1 MYAEDFIGAEITVDG
16 VAGSIVRVKNKETL
30 VLFDGKKNH
39 DVLIKDNET
48 LVLNDGVKKHTVAIN
63 ELKQQTCTG
72 CKKRKMINQ
81 FKQFK
86 SGKYSKRCAS
96 CRFANNTPNKRPI
109 IDRRKKVN
117 DKKLEEPITQEF
129 KEIEID
135 VNNIAIENPISI
147 KQPKTKI
154 EDVLLEKSELYY
166 KKNADYGNS
175 FETLMDEYGLIAL
188 AIRLSD
194 KLNRLKQLSKTEQQV
209 MDESIQDTLIDIS
222 NYADMGIM
230 WLRNK
235 EDINV

>member
-1 MYAEDFIGAEITVDG
+1 MHAADFIGAEITVDG
-16 VAGSIVRVKNKETL
+16 VTGTIIRSKDKETL

-39 DVLIKDNET
+39 DIKIKDNET
-48 LVLNDGVKKHTVAIN
+48 LVLNDGLKNHTVAIH

-96 CRFANNTPNKRPI
+96 CRIAHTTPNKMEN
-109 IDRRKKVN
+109 IDRRK
-117 DKKLEEPITQEF
+117 DMHDTKLEEPILKETP
-129 KEIEID
+129 KIEIESKK
-135 VNNIAIENPISI
+135 VEKKESI
-147 KQPKTKI
+147 LKKQPKTKI
-154 EDVLLEKSELYY
+154 EDILLEKTELYY
-166 KKNADYGNS
+166 KKNVDYGNS
-175 FETLMDEYGLIAL
+175 FEELMNEYGLIAL

-194 KLNRLKQLSKTEQQV
+194 KLNRLKQLEKFEQKV

-235 EDINV
+235 EDENV